1 MDFWKKVRDLKIL
14 KKKKFRVILFAELF
28 LLLVGI
34 AGLFGKD
41 EVYHFDLGTAAA
53 EAVIY
58 SEEHGGL
65 YVDASMEVTGAVA
78 EFRDISLRSGVYA
91 VSLSYETDTNM
102 ENLCTVTDSTA
113 YYKSLLTNG
122 EHLYSGLTHTDF
134 NMWLLVNTDTLIV
147 RAEYGGTGSL
157 VITGLTIRE
166 TNTLNRILLFL
177 LICVSL
183 IINGIYVYVCYDRAY
198 KVLVEKKNVAFG
210 LFLVILFSSLPLM
223 TDYLLNSGDLVYH
236 LMRIE
241 GIKDGLSSGQFPVR
255 IAPEWQTG
263 YGYASSIFYCETL
276 LFIAALFRM
285 TGFTV
290 LTSYRMFFI
299 LINGAT
305 ALAAYH
311 CFRKMFTNRYIG
323 LLCSALYTLSVY
335 RIYKT
340 YGCGSFGET
349 FGILFLPFIVYGFYR
364 VFTEDIH
371 SKEYKKSFI
380 PLMIGFTGLIQSHLL
395 SGELAGA
402 FTILLCIIL
411 WKKVFRKETF
421 LVLAKTVIY
430 SAMLSVW
437 FLVPFLDYMITGDFV
452 IQHVSART
460 IQERGLYPAH
470 LLFSWFISGGTVFF
484 EENGMYKS
492 DPMGIGIALL
502 AALILWGFLLFF
514 RKTGRLAGKDKKLG
528 QIAAAFSLL
537 AMCMSLSVFP
547 WDKIQFMNG
556 IFQTLVSSIQ
566 FPNRFLTI
574 ASVLLVTLAGVVG
587 KCILEMSSGESG
599 RQDCRQDGRRW
610 FALYFSGMV
619 VLLCISS
626 IYLLNDMLYSR
637 SFTRIYNSEG
647 MGTGYI
653 SGAEYL
659 PYGTD
664 ASLLTYRGPVAE
676 ENVEV
681 EGYEKG
687 ALRVDVSCYNNSDRE
702 GFLELPLLYYKG
714 YRAWDEETG
723 EALTVYAG
731 NNHAV
736 SVAVPSGY
744 HGVIRTEF
752 VSPWYWRVA
761 EVLSVVTF
769 LFLVLWYG
777 YNIALK
783 PRRQIVTQKAD
794 RSGR

>member
-1 MDFWKKVRDLKIL
+1 
-14 KKKKFRVILFAELF
+14 
-28 LLLVGI
+28 
-34 AGLFGKD
+34 
-41 EVYHFDLGTAAA
+41 
-53 EAVIY
+53 
-58 SEEHGGL
+58 
-65 YVDASMEVTGAVA
+65 
-78 EFRDISLRSGVYA
+78 
-91 VSLSYETDTNM
+91 
-102 ENLCTVTDSTA
+102 
-113 YYKSLLTNG
+113 
-122 EHLYSGLTHTDF
+122 
-134 NMWLLVNTDTLIV
+134 
-147 RAEYGGTGSL
+147 
-157 VITGLTIRE
+157 
-166 TNTLNRILLFL
+166 
-177 LICVSL
+177 
-183 IINGIYVYVCYDRAY
+183 
-198 KVLVEKKNVAFG
+198 
-210 LFLVILFSSLPLM
+210 
-223 TDYLLNSGDLVYH
+223 
-236 LMRIE
+236 
-241 GIKDGLSSGQFPVR
+241 
-255 IAPEWQTG
+255 
-263 YGYASSIFYCETL
+263 
-276 LFIAALFRM
+276 
-285 TGFTV
+285 
-290 LTSYRMFFI
+290 
-299 LINGAT
+299 
-305 ALAAYH
+305 
-311 CFRKMFTNRYIG
+311 
-323 LLCSALYTLSVY
+323 
-335 RIYKT
+335 
-340 YGCGSFGET
+340 
-349 FGILFLPFIVYGFYR
+349 
-364 VFTEDIH
+364 
-371 SKEYKKSFI
+371 
-380 PLMIGFTGLIQSHLL
+380 
-395 SGELAGA
+395 
-402 FTILLCIIL
+402 
-411 WKKVFRKETF
+411 
-421 LVLAKTVIY
+421 
-430 SAMLSVW
+430 
-437 FLVPFLDYMITGDFV
+437 
-452 IQHVSART
+452 
-460 IQERGLYPAH
+460 
-470 LLFSWFISGGTVFF
+470 
-484 EENGMYKS
+484 
-492 DPMGIGIALL
+492 
-502 AALILWGFLLFF
+502 
-514 RKTGRLAGKDKKLG
+514 
-528 QIAAAFSLL
+528 
-537 AMCMSLSVFP
+537 
-547 WDKIQFMNG
+547 MNG

-599 RQDCRQDGRRW
+599 RQDGRRW

-626 IYLLNDMLYSR
+626 IYLLNDTLYNR